1 MGDIPALAPAVS
13 PQRNVERL
21 FEFMLLGMVA
31 SGYLAV
37 AVSGYLDLP
46 TVALMG
52 AAIAARALLV
62 AGAIRVRF
70 SNALINA
77 ATLGYIGFYPLDYL
91 FVSKEFLPAT
101 VHLVFFLAFTKILTA
116 STDRDYSYIKV
127 ISFLELLAASLLTA
141 GMSFFVFLTLFLVF
155 AVGTF
160 ASAEIRR
167 ATNRPTRIARSGL
180 KRMPLRLCLVA
191 VFITGGILSI
201 TGGLFFVLPRTARAA
216 FQHLVSPRYHLP
228 GFSNQITLG
237 QTGEIKN
244 DSTPVMHVRFLFASH
259 NAPRPETLKWRGVV
273 LSQFDGQRW
282 TRGAL
287 GPDERIP
294 VEGSGITHLIDEGER
309 PTRDEAERLGYE
321 VRLTNIDTD
330 VLFLVGVPEA
340 VTIRAPMMKRSEA
353 GTYRVPFVGA
363 GALSYV
369 AQSYFRPNGRPSGA
383 PPRLDAQAR
392 QQYLDLPRLDP
403 RIAELARRWT
413 AGIQDPFAMAHE
425 IERRLKHDY
434 GYTLELLP
442 SAVHDPLANF
452 LFERRKGHCE
462 YFASAMAVMLRTL
475 GIPSR
480 IATGFQSGIYNPLSG
495 RQVIRS
501 SDAHSWVEAYLPRRG
516 WITFDPTPPEPAP
529 RTAGLWT
536 KLTLY
541 LDAADTFWQEWVL
554 NYDLDRQ
561 MTLATTVQNSRSNG
575 WIERAATVLAQ
586 WRVAATDFLRRYG
599 APLAAALI
607 FVALVILYGP
617 AARNAWRLRRR
628 LRRVQRG
635 VVEISDATL
644 LYARMLKDLERRG
657 YAKPAWVTAR
667 EFVGLLPESDLTPIV
682 DDITS
687 LYHDLRFGGKRDAG
701 PRMMALLAQL
711 EKM

>member
-1 MGDIPALAPAVS
+1 MGATPPFGSAMS
-13 PQRNVERL
+13 PQRNIERL

-31 SGYLAV
+31 TGYLAV

-46 TVALMG
+46 TVLLMG
-52 AAIAARALLV
+52 AAVAVRALRA
-62 AGAIRVRF
+62 AGAIRLHF
-70 SNALINA
+70 SNALVNA
-77 ATLGYIGFYPLDYL
+77 ATLGYIGFYPLDCL
-91 FVSKEFLPAT
+91 FISKEFLPAT
-101 VHLVFFLAFTKILTA
+101 VHLIFFLAFTKILTA

-127 ISFLELLAASLLTA
+127 IAFLELLAASLLTS
-141 GMSFFVFLTLFLVF
+141 GMSFFAFLALFLVF

-167 ATNRPTRIARSGL
+167 ATNRPGRIARSGL
-180 KRMPLRLCLVA
+180 RRMPLRLCLVA
-191 VFITGGILSI
+191 VFIAGGILSI

-237 QTGEIKN
+237 QTGAIKN
-244 DSTPVMHVRFLFASH
+244 DSTPVMHVRFLFASR

-282 TRGAL
+282 TRGAS

-294 VEGSGITHLIDEGER
+294 VEASGIAHLINEGDR

-321 VRLTNIDTD
+321 VRLTNIDAD

-340 VTIRAPMMKRSEA
+340 VTIHAPMMKRSEA
-353 GTYRVPFVGA
+353 GTYRVPLVGA
-363 GALSYV
+363 GGLSYV
-369 AQSYFRPNGRPSGA
+369 AQSYFRPNGRLRGSPA
-383 PPRLDAQAR
+383 HLDAQAR
-392 QQYLDLPRLDP
+392 KQYLELPPLDP
-403 RIAELARRWT
+403 RVAELARRWT
-413 AGIQDPFAMAHE
+413 AGIQDAFAMAGE
-425 IERRLKHDY
+425 IERRLRREY
-434 GYTLELLP
+434 SYTLELP
-442 SAVHDPLANF
+442 TSAVQDPLADF

-462 YFASAMAVMLRTL
+462 YFASAMTVMLRTL
-475 GIPSR
+475 GVPSR
-480 IATGFQSGIYNPLSG
+480 IATGFQSGIYNPISG

-501 SDAHSWVEAYLPRRG
+501 SDAHSWVEAYFPRRG
-516 WITFDPTPPEPAP
+516 WITFDPTPPEPSP

-536 KLTLY
+536 KLALY

-561 MTLATTVQNSRSNG
+561 MALATTVHNSSSNG
-575 WIERAATVLAQ
+575 WIERAAAALAA
-586 WRVAATDFLRRYG
+586 WRVRATDVLRRFG

-607 FVALVILYGP
+607 VVALIILYGP
-617 AARNAWRLRRR
+617 AVRNAWRLRRR

-644 LYARMLKDLERRG
+644 LYARMLKHLERRG

-667 EFVGLLPESDLTPIV
+667 EFAGLLPESDLTPIV

-701 PRMMALLAQL
+701 PRMIALLAQL